1 MVEKEL
7 ETQFI
12 EVIEKTLDS
21 FQMIEKVISSYKEL
35 LINSDKETISKFN
48 KIGNKY
54 NNSCKELSDFIC
66 NLAIKERN

>member
-48 KIGNKY
+48 KIGNNY